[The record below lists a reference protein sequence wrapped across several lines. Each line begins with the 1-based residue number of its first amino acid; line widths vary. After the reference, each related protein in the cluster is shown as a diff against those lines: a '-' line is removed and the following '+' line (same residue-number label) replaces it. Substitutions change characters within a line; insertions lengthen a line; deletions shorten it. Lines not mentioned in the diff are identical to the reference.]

1 MILNLTEYKATQD
14 QLDAGVFDL
23 SDEQRAKLQELLTF
37 DELPT
42 MRQLRERA
50 AALTELAYEALYNKD
65 DGDLVT
71 DEVMVGGAP
80 FFMSYLENFL
90 RRKGLRP
97 LYAFSRRVSEEV
109 VDADGTVRKISVS
122 KHEGFIPT

>member
-1 MILNLTEYKATQD
+1 MILNLTQDKATKD
-14 QLDAGVFDL
+14 RLDAGVFDL
-23 SDEQRAKLQELLTF
+23 PDEQQVKLKELLTF

-42 MRQLRERA
+42 MRQLREGA

-71 DEVMVGGAP
+71 DEVMIGGAP

>member
-1 MILNLTEYKATQD
+1 MILNLTQDKATKD
-14 QLDAGVFDL
+14 QLEAGVFDL
-23 SDEQRAKLQELLTF
+23 PDEQQVKLKELLTF

-50 AALTELAYEALYNKD
+50 AALTELAYDALYNKD
-65 DGDLVT
+65 DGDIIT

-97 LYAFSRRVSEEV
+97 LYAFSRHVSEEV
-109 VDADGTVRKISVS
+109 VDAGVTVRKISVS